1 MCVLVDGVR
10 NVVGDAR
17 VREDCEED
25 IEDDECVENE
35 GDGDDESDDADD
47 DEEESDGDG
56 DDDDNDDDD
65 DGTNLND
72 SCHAFTAQERSNPGG
87 VTINCEV
94 DERGQGYAKTASSH
108 PSQPPPGW

>member
-1 MCVLVDGVR
+1 M
-10 NVVGDAR
+10 GDAR

-25 IEDDECVENE
+25 IEDDECVEDE
-35 GDGDDESDDADD
+35 GDGDDECDDADDDD

-56 DDDDNDDDD
+56 DDDDNNDDD

-72 SCHAFTAQERSNPGG
+72 SCHGFTAQERSNPGG

-108 PSQPPPGW
+108 PSHPPPTPPFRGW